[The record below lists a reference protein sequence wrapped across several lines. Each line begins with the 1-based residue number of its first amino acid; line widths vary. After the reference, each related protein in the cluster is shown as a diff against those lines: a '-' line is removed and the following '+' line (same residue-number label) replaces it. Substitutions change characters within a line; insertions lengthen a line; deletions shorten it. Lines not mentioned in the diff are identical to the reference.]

1 MYFLIH
7 RVVLGLSAGRMC
19 GMQVSV
25 LGMSEQRAA
34 LEEQCAGLRRERNAC
49 KDELAQEQ
57 TPASQSPKKN
67 SRVLP

>member
-1 MYFLIH
+1 MQALQAALDEERRDAEK
-7 RVVLGLSAGRMC
+7 RVDDVRAR
-19 GMQVSV
+19 
-25 LGMSEQRAA
+25 MSEQRAA